1 MCGIIGV
8 TGVRDAARVAYL
20 GLYSLQHRGQES
32 AGMVAVDGEGVARS
46 HRGMGLVSDIFNER
60 VLSDLPGDV
69 AIGHTRY
76 STAGTSVLAN
86 AQPMLARYREGPLAL
101 AHNGNLT
108 NAVQL
113 RSDLVAKGSI
123 FQSSSDSE
131 VLVHLI
137 ARSEAREPE
146 DQLLDALERVEG
158 AYSLVITIGRTL
170 YAIVDPRGFRPLVL
184 GRLGRGWVVA
194 SETCALDITGAT
206 PVRELEPGDFV
217 RIHGEEVDQLP
228 RLPVRPPR
236 RCVFELVYFTRPD
249 STVFHRSV
257 ERVRRALG
265 HELAREH
272 PAPGADCVFSVPDS
286 SNAMA
291 LGFSEESGIKLE
303 HALIRNHYV
312 GRTFIHPA
320 QAGRMAKVKIKFN
333 PVREVLQGKKVVVV
347 DDSIVRGTT
356 SRALV
361 QLIRQAGAAEV
372 HFRVASP
379 PITGPCY
386 YGIDTPSKKELIASS
401 NSVEQ
406 IREHL
411 GVDSLGYLSLDGML
425 RAAAGEGDPADFC
438 HACFSGDYPTEF
450 TISAKLCLTYLEQG
464 IFPDQLHD
472 EVQRHLKQLEQAI
485 KKKFGAPKNPLLVSV
500 RSGAAVSMPGMMET
514 ILNLGLNDETVQ
526 GLIAGSNNPRFA
538 YDSYRRFVQMYG
550 DVVFDLGKE
559 PFEEVLDEVK
569 RRRKATRDIDLPP
582 EDLEAVV
589 REFKSIIQA
598 KCGAPFPETPLAQLW
613 GAIEAVFKSWRTRRA
628 VDYRKVHGIPDD
640 LGTAVNV
647 VAMVY
652 GNLGDD
658 SGTGVAFTRD

>member
-1 MCGIIGV
+1 MCGIVGV
-8 TGVRDAARVAYL
+8 TGVPDAARVAYL

-32 AGMVAVDGEGVARS
+32 AGMVVVNGEGVARS
-46 HRGMGLVSDIFNER
+46 HRGMGLVSDLFSER
-60 VLSDLPGDV
+60 VLSELPGDV

-86 AQPMLARYREGPLAL
+86 AQPMLAGYREGPLAL

-113 RSDLVAKGSI
+113 RSDLVAKGSL

-158 AYSLVITIGRTL
+158 AYSLLITVGRTL
-170 YAIVDPRGFRPLVL
+170 FAIVDPRGFRPLAL

-206 PVRELEPGDFV
+206 LVRELEPGDFV
-217 RIHGEEVDQLP
+217 RIHGEDVDQLP
-228 RLPVRPPR
+228 RLPARPHR
-236 RCVFELVYFTRPD
+236 RCVFELVYFSRPD

-257 ERVRRALG
+257 DRVRRALG
-265 HELAREH
+265 RELATEH
-272 PAPGADCVFSVPDS
+272 PAPGADCVFSVR
-286 SNAMA
+286 
-291 LGFSEESGIKLE
+291 SGTKLE

-361 QLIRQAGAAEV
+361 QLIRQAGAKEV

-379 PITGPCY
+379 PITGPCH

-401 NSVEQ
+401 NNVEQ
-406 IREHL
+406 IRQHL
-411 GVDSLGYLSLDGML
+411 GVDTLGYLSLDGML
-425 RAAAGEGDPADFC
+425 RAADGDPTEFC
-438 HACFSGDYPTEF
+438 PACFSGDYPTE
-450 TISAKLCLTYLEQG
+450 I
-464 IFPDQLHD
+464 
-472 EVQRHLKQLEQAI
+472 
-485 KKKFGAPKNPLLVSV
+485 
-500 RSGAAVSMPGMMET
+500 
-514 ILNLGLNDETVQ
+514 
-526 GLIAGSNNPRFA
+526 
-538 YDSYRRFVQMYG
+538 
-550 DVVFDLGKE
+550 
-559 PFEEVLDEVK
+559 
-569 RRRKATRDIDLPP
+569 P
-582 EDLEAVV
+582 EDDLA
-589 REFKSIIQA
+589 
-598 KCGAPFPETPLAQLW
+598 GARHAAPLHPLA
-613 GAIEAVFKSWRTRRA
+613 V
-628 VDYRKVHGIPDD
+628 
-640 LGTAVNV
+640 
-647 VAMVY
+647 
-652 GNLGDD
+652 
-658 SGTGVAFTRD
+658 